1 MNESDVPTATGF
13 VRKMRGATQAHLLG
27 ADDGHDYVVKFSNNP
42 QHRRVLVN
50 ELVATAIL
58 HHLHIAT
65 PESTVIR
72 VTDDFLSENP
82 EVHLQLPSRTSV
94 TPGFHFGSRY
104 PVDLE
109 KSAVYDFLPDSLLN
123 RTANAADSLGVYV
136 VDTWLGNASAPQFIF
151 FRTTRGDS
159 ANPAKFRMQSIG
171 HGGTFD
177 ETDWQ
182 LPDVPSLKMDSRPTA
197 YEKVMSI
204 DSFQPWLDGV
214 TQFPGRVLEQVREQ
228 IPNSWLEHED
238 ASQHKAMLERLY
250 TRRTRVPDLIRVS
263 SKHPLNPFP
272 NWKEFLVN

>member
-1 MNESDVPTATGF
+1 
-13 VRKMRGATQAHLLG
+13 
-27 ADDGHDYVVKFSNNP
+27 
-42 QHRRVLVN
+42 
-50 ELVATAIL
+50 
-58 HHLHIAT
+58 
-65 PESTVIR
+65 
-72 VTDDFLSENP
+72 
-82 EVHLQLPSRTSV
+82 
-94 TPGFHFGSRY
+94 
-104 PVDLE
+104 
-109 KSAVYDFLPDSLLN
+109 
-123 RTANAADSLGVYV
+123 
-136 VDTWLGNASAPQFIF
+136 
-151 FRTTRGDS
+151 
-159 ANPAKFRMQSIG
+159 MQSIG

-272 NWKEFLVN
+272 NWKEFLVNEGPSA